1 MATQSVVG
9 DKSLA
14 FAKRIAKCYRHL
26 RDKKR
31 ESVMSKQLLR
41 SGTSIGANVREG
53 LYAQSRKDFIS
64 KLNIALK
71 EAGETDYWLDV
82 IHSAEYFTDDEFNS
96 LKADNNELLRLLIS
110 IIKKTKDNSEQRTDN
125 SGRDSDREKQP

>member
-1 MATQSVVG
+1 MATQSIVG
-9 DKSLA
+9 EKSLA
-14 FAKRIAKCYRHL
+14 FGKRIGKCYRYP
-26 RDKKR
+26 RDKKK
-31 ESVMSKQLLR
+31 ETVMSKQLLH

-82 IHSAEYFTDDEFNS
+82 IHSAEYLTDEEYES
-96 LKADNNELLRLLIS
+96 LKSDNDELLRLLTS
-110 IIKKTKDNSEQRTDN
+110 IIKTTKGNDP
-125 SGRDSDREKQP
+125 EK

>member
-1 MATQSVVG
+1 MATQSIVG
-9 DKSLA
+9 EKSLA
-14 FAKRIAKCYRHL
+14 FGKRIAKCYRYL
-26 RDKKR
+26 RDKKK
-31 ESVMSKQLLR
+31 ETVMSKQLLR

-82 IHSAEYFTDDEFNS
+82 IHSADYLTDEEYES
-96 LKADNNELLRLLIS
+96 LKSDNDELLRLLTS
-110 IIKKTKDNSEQRTDN
+110 IIKTTKGNDP
-125 SGRDSDREKQP
+125 EK

>member
-9 DKSLA
+9 DKSLV
-14 FAKRIAKCYRHL
+14 FAKRIAKCYRFL

-31 ESVMSKQLLR
+31 ESVLSKQLLR

-96 LKADNNELLRLLIS
+96 LKADNEELLRLLTS
-110 IIKKTKDNSEQRTDN
+110 IIKTTKNKE
-125 SGRDSDREKQP
+125 E

>member
-9 DKSLA
+9 EKSLA
-14 FAKRIAKCYRHL
+14 LGKRIAKCYRYL
-26 RDKKR
+26 KDKKK

-41 SGTSIGANVREG
+41 CGTSIGANVREG

-71 EAGETDYWLDV
+71 EAGEADY
-82 IHSAEYFTDDEFNS
+82 
-96 LKADNNELLRLLIS
+96 
-110 IIKKTKDNSEQRTDN
+110 
-125 SGRDSDREKQP
+125 

>member
-1 MATQSVVG
+1 MAAQSVVG

-14 FAKRIAKCYRHL
+14 FAKRIARCYVYL
-26 RDKKR
+26 KKKR
-31 ESVMSKQLLR
+31 ETVMSKQLLR
-41 SGTSIGANVREG
+41 CGTSIGANVREG

-82 IHSAEYFTDDEFNS
+82 IHSAEYFTDQEFDS
-96 LKADNNELLRLLIS
+96 LKADNDELLRLLTA
-110 IIKKTKDNSEQRTDN
+110 IIKSTKNNED
-125 SGRDSDREKQP
+125 KK

>member
-1 MATQSVVG
+1 
-9 DKSLA
+9 
-14 FAKRIAKCYRHL
+14 
-26 RDKKR
+26 
-31 ESVMSKQLLR
+31 MSKQLLR

-82 IHSAEYFTDDEFNS
+82 IQSAEYLTDQEYNS
-96 LKADNNELLRLLIS
+96 LKSDNNELIKLLIS
-110 IIKKTKDNSEQRTDN
+110 IIKTTKENENS
-125 SGRDSDREKQP
+125 